1 MSLPD
6 ISFAHLRGLSDARG
20 LFEHARGTT
29 ARRHLGYC
37 VDDVARGLVVVSR
50 EGVELQDLTEVYLKF
65 LVDAQVPD
73 GRFRNRLSLSGHWS
87 DLPGAD
93 LRNADLR
100 SIAPTTVEDCWG
112 RALWGLGAA
121 VTANSVAGATG
132 ANGATALAAFTKGAF
147 WRSPYRH
154 SMAFAALGAAEVL
167 SVLPGHSGARA
178 LIAAAAETIGRPRA
192 AHLWPWPEDSLRY
205 ANAALPEA
213 LIAAGD
219 ALGDESIL
227 TDGLMLLDW
236 LLTVETRDGHLSVTP
251 VGGRGPGTQA
261 SGFDQQPIEAA
272 AIASACARAFRVTGD
287 HRFADG
293 VDLAAAWFLGDND
306 GGVALYDAASGGCCD
321 GLQQGGRNENQGAE
335 STLAALSTLQLARR
349 LPVMSR

>member
-1 MSLPD
+1 VSLPE
-6 ISFAHLRGLSDARG
+6 ISFAHLRRLTDDRG
-20 LFEHARGTT
+20 LFEHARGTV

-37 VDDVARGLVVVSR
+37 VDDVARALVVVSR
-50 EGVELQDLTEVYLKF
+50 EGAELQDLAAVYLRF

-73 GRFRNRLSLSGHWS
+73 GRFRNRLGLTGRWS
-87 DLPGAD
+87 DLP
-93 LRNADLR
+93 
-100 SIAPTTVEDCWG
+100 SVEDCWG

-121 VTANSVAGATG
+121 VAGHPDARSSDAADASLTAFTTG
-132 ANGATALAAFTKGAF
+132 AS

-154 SMAFAALGAAEVL
+154 SMAFAALGAADVL
-167 SVLPGHSGARA
+167 SVMPDHAGARA
-178 LIAAAAETIGRPRA
+178 LLAAAAETIGRPRA

-213 LIAAGD
+213 LIAAGE
-219 ALGDESIL
+219 ALGDDSIVA
-227 TDGLMLLDW
+227 DGLMLLDW
-236 LLTVETRDGHLSVTP
+236 LLTVETRGGHLSVTP

-272 AIASACARAFRVTGD
+272 AIASACSRAFRLTGE

-306 GGVALYDAASGGCCD
+306 AGVALYDPASGGCCD
-321 GLQQGGRNENQGAE
+321 GLQRDGRNENQGAE
-335 STLAALSTLQLARR
+335 STLAALATLQLARR
-349 LPVMSR
+349 LPVLTR

>member
-1 MSLPD
+1 MSLPE
-6 ISFAHLRGLSDARG
+6 ISFAHLRGLTDARG
-20 LFEHARGTT
+20 LFEHARGTV

-50 EGVELQDLTEVYLKF
+50 EGVELQDLAGVYLRF

-87 DLPGAD
+87 DLPGVD
-93 LRNADLR
+93 
-100 SIAPTTVEDCWG
+100 PTSVDPTSVDATSVEDCWG

-121 VTANSVAGATG
+121 VAADPGAGSTA
-132 ANGATALAAFTKGAF
+132 ALDAFTKGAS

-154 SMAFAALGAAEVL
+154 SMAFAALGAANVL
-167 SVLPGHSGARA
+167 SVLPGHAGARA
-178 LIAAAAETIGRPRA
+178 LLAAAAETIGRPRA

-227 TDGLMLLDW
+227 ADGLMLLDW

-251 VGGRGPGTQA
+251 VGGRGPGTQI

-272 AIASACARAFRVTGD
+272 AIASACSRAFRLTGD

-293 VDLAAAWFLGDND
+293 VELAAAWFLGDND
-306 GGVALYDAASGGCCD
+306 ERLALYDPASGGCCD
-321 GLQQGGRNENQGAE
+321 GLQPGGRNENQGAE

-349 LPVMSR
+349 LPVPTR